1 MLLPDIKFNCT
12 GYITSIEGWMYLD
25 ETSSTHYLQYEIWRP
40 TTSNNY
46 NLVSSV
52 IINDGTDHQEVT
64 DNIRAYTY
72 NASTGTPQLQFQKND
87 IFGIYLPDPVN
98 GDIFFPTYL
107 TDASQGNEGPGV
119 RVYSAMSE
127 FGVCSVSLCSN
138 HFSIMEN
145 VTFQIRIKQGE
156 RAKYYLLIFIILIIE
171 ALSEPLS
178 QDPPNCRNTPE
189 LLVCDTTET
198 SSINMMPTSLILLST
213 PSTPTQS
220 ATPEGGTTHKGLPL
234 SILVGVPVGGTVLLL
249 MLIVLLVIACLGLK
263 YGKNMLKRKTEK
275 GKYTKTQTFI
285 SFQVSLE

>member
-1 MLLPDIKFNCT
+1 MLSSHYFLFFLSNTGQCSSPLYNDLNDSLSSIVQHFNTTGLVMLLPDIKFNCT

-52 IINDGTDHQEVT
+52 IINDGTDHQVVT

-87 IFGIYLPDPVN
+87 VFGIYLPEPVS

-119 RVYSAMSE
+119 RVYSARSE
-127 FGVCSVSLCSN
+127 FGACSVSLCSN

-156 RAKYYLLIFIILIIE
+156 RAKYYLLIIILIIE
-171 ALSEPLS
+171 ALSESLS

-189 LLVCDTTET
+189 LLVCDTIET
-198 SSINMMPTSLILLST
+198 SSVSPTTFSQLS
-213 PSTPTQS
+213 SDSSSSSSQFS
-220 ATPEGGTTHKGLPL
+220 
-234 SILVGVPVGGTVLLL
+234 SV
-249 MLIVLLVIACLGLK
+249 
-263 YGKNMLKRKTEK
+263 
-275 GKYTKTQTFI
+275 
-285 SFQVSLE
+285 

>member
-72 NASTGTPQLQFQKND
+72 NASTSTGQLQFQKND
-87 IFGIYLPDPVN
+87 VFGIYLPDPVN
-98 GDIFFPTYL
+98 GGIFFPTYL

-119 RVYSAMSE
+119 RVYSARSE
-127 FGVCSVSLCSN
+127 FEACSVALCSN
-138 HFSIMEN
+138 HVRIMEN

-156 RAKYYLLIFIILIIE
+156 RAKYYLLICIFIIE
-171 ALSEPLS
+171 ALSAPLN
-178 QDPPNCRNTPE
+178 QQPPNCRDTPK
-189 LLVCDTTET
+189 LVACEMSSVSPTTFSQL
-198 SSINMMPTSLILLST
+198 SSFSLS
-213 PSTPTQS
+213 SSSQFSS
-220 ATPEGGTTHKGLPL
+220 A
-234 SILVGVPVGGTVLLL
+234 
-249 MLIVLLVIACLGLK
+249 
-263 YGKNMLKRKTEK
+263 
-275 GKYTKTQTFI
+275 
-285 SFQVSLE
+285 